1 MHQKQI
7 IVYYDKIIQLNNSLK
22 ISVISNQTKRKLF
35 SIKNNIN
42 ICYKLENIQ
51 DVTILQN

>member
-35 SIKNNIN
+35 IIKNNIN